1 MDIATK
7 VNIVLCILSFAL
19 AIISVITVIITL
31 RQNSKMIE
39 SSSRPYLSIYISHI
53 YCTDCI
59 NYLVLKNFGNS
70 SAIITDFHC
79 NVDLRIAAYDDPHI
93 PFEHIV
99 GQSICPNEKFPIP
112 LKLYELC
119 KKTDILSFSIRYS
132 SGKKCYSENISI
144 SLSAF
149 SDYPIMIA
157 NPEGRELE
165 ALSRS
170 LQDICEKLL

>member
-19 AIISVITVIITL
+19 AVISIITVIITL

-39 SSSRPYLSIYISHI
+39 SSSRPYLSIYVSHI

-59 NYLVLKNFGNS
+59 DYLVLKNFGNS
-70 SAIITDFHC
+70 SATIIDFHC
-79 NVDLRIAAYDDPHI
+79 NVDLKTAAYDGTHI

-99 GQSICPNEKFPIP
+99 DQSICPNEKFSVP

-119 KKTDILSFSIRYS
+119 KNTDKLSFSVRYS

-144 SLSAF
+144 SLPAF
-149 SDYPIMIA
+149 ADYPIMSA
-157 NPEGRELE
+157 DPKGRELE

-170 LQDICEKLL
+170 LQDICEKML